1 MKKKTN
7 GRIILPQD
15 PKYILLEAI
24 DLSFDFWIDE
34 KGTIDNPSVGQRRP
48 SKLTFDEAYELI
60 NNHKPHWLAS
70 FRNLSYI
77 SNNIQDH
84 WWIGGCNIGANGYG
98 EVFIWIHVSIE
109 DAESL
114 FKKWNLEIEWYE

>member
-1 MKKKTN
+1 MKKRTN
-7 GRIILPQD
+7 GRIILPEN
-15 PKYILLEAI
+15 PKDLLLDAI

-34 KGTIDNPSVGQRRP
+34 KGTVDNPGIAQRKP

-70 FRNLSYI
+70 YRNLSYI
-77 SNNIQDH
+77 SDNMQDH
-84 WWIGGCNIGANGYG
+84 WDIGGCNIGSNGYG
-98 EVFIWIHVSIE
+98 EVFIWIHISID

-114 FKKWNLEIEWYE
+114 FKKWNLEVEWYG